1 MTQIQTVPAKVQ
13 FKQFTDVFLQPAENN
28 ARLKALLSSVPLHLP
43 LPLLSLF
50 TGTRRYG
57 SFIIHAPAKIFFF

>member
-28 ARLKALLSSVPLHLP
+28 AGLKALLSPFPSP
-43 LPLLSLF
+43 SLQPF
-50 TGTRRYG
+50 CWYEEVWQFYNTC
-57 SFIIHAPAKIFFF
+57 SCKNILFLI

>member
-28 ARLKALLSSVPLHLP
+28 AGLKALLS
-43 LPLLSLF
+43 LSL
-50 TGTRRYG
+50 
-57 SFIIHAPAKIFFF
+57 SPSPAFSVV